1 MKNVRIWQ
9 LGSIEE
15 GIMPTKEALENLH
28 KTIKE
33 QDDSNTINIIWG
45 PDPIKVTQYHGG
57 D

>member
-1 MKNVRIWQ
+1 MKNIRIWQ